1 MTPSNP
7 VVAALVDAVNAGDRT
22 AFYDLLT
29 GDAVLT
35 DDGTARDL
43 TAWCDANLFAAAAR
57 LTPQREEPDG
67 SRLIIAIH
75 DEKWGDMTTYW
86 DFTVE
91 GDKIGRIDTGQAA
104 AIGED

>member
-1 MTPSNP
+1 MRPSNP

-29 GDAVLT
+29 GDAALT
-35 DDGTARDL
+35 DDGVARDL
-43 TAWCDANLFAAAAR
+43 AEWCDANLFDADAR
-57 LTPQREEPDG
+57 LTPEREALDG
-67 SRLIIAIH
+67 SRLIVAVR
-75 DEKWGDMTTYW
+75 DDKWGEMTTYW
-86 DFTVE
+86 DFTVD